1 MYLTIY
7 RGSEIRDIAAVDYT
21 AALRDE
27 GWVLINPNPPLV
39 PTSNADWNATSGDA
53 QILNKPTLGTAAATN
68 STDYATAAQGAKAD
82 TALQPAEIGSTVLAY
97 DANLQSFVSTF
108 TLPTTDGTA
117 NQVLA
122 TNGAGVISF
131 ATPATLPDPAYIGG
145 VAYFNR
151 STMPIGRS
159 AGVPLVIGDC
169 WYKTDDGTEWFWNGT
184 YWLSPP
190 ENLQLPNYAPTAHTA
205 IGSPVGGST
214 GIFIHTYQVAQQSAN
229 ATANDAN
236 NYRNIELRIREKT
249 GSNIELLV
257 STIQNYPLPIGQA
270 NSWTNTVNT
279 NYLIANYSGLVIRV
293 SVPVGTDGAYA
304 HYTPIVTF
312 SWSQ

>member
-97 DANLQSFVSTF
+97 DANLQSFVDTF
-108 TLPTTDGTA
+108 ALPVADGTA
-117 NQVLA
+117 GQVLA
-122 TNGAGVISF
+122 TNGAGVLSF
-131 ATPATLPDPAYIGG
+131 ATSTLNDPAYIGG

-151 STMPIGRS
+151 STKPTERS
-159 AGVPLVIGDC
+159 AGVPLVVGDK
-169 WYKTDDGTEWFWNGT
+169 WYNPTDQTDWVFQGT
-184 YWLSPP
+184 YWVSEALYTF
-190 ENLQLPNYAPTAHTA
+190 NTDTAT
-205 IGSPVGGST
+205 VT
-214 GIFIHTYQVAQQSAN
+214 SAG
-229 ATANDAN
+229 AS
-236 NYRNIELRIREKT
+236 Y
-249 GSNIELLV
+249 V
-257 STIQNYPLPIGQA
+257 S
-270 NSWTNTVNT
+270 
-279 NYLIANYSGLVIRV
+279 V
-293 SVPVGTDGAYA
+293 SVPEGSWICHSAEIQAGQIGGGGTQNWDESNYFTISLNLVSRATMGG
-304 HYTPIVTF
+304 PILVSGNITSNTGRVTSTSPVVRLADDASITLRIYVDARIGNPINGQAF
-312 SWSQ
+312 GVCVLRKIA